1 MAWGIGNSKYFDKH
15 EQIAIFVSCCDGG
28 SEILN
33 PGGIK
38 SRQLVLSCS
47 CSLILGISK
56 FWILLQPWTDSRFVP
71 CHDGGSEILNPFGIK
86 NRLLFCSVKL
96 WAWGSAN
103 SEYFDNHEQI
113 AIFVPCR
120 DGGSEIL
127 NPCGIKSRQLVLSC
141 TCSLILGIRNSEY
154 FYNYKQI
161 IVFAPCHDGGSEILN
176 PCGIKNR
183 LPFCSVKLW
192 ARGSEIL
199 NLSKRESGM
208 GARSL
213 SHEIAQF
220 DGISVLFLVDTTE
233 HFFSP
238 SN

>member
-1 MAWGIGNSKYFDKH
+1 MVT
-15 EQIAIFVSCCDGG
+15 IFCM
-28 SEILN
+28 N
-33 PGGIK
+33 P
-38 SRQLVLSCS
+38 V
-47 CSLILGISK
+47 
-56 FWILLQPWTDSRFVP
+56 
-71 CHDGGSEILNPFGIK
+71 
-86 NRLLFCSVKL
+86 
-96 WAWGSAN
+96 
-103 SEYFDNHEQI
+103 
-113 AIFVPCR
+113 
-120 DGGSEIL
+120 
-127 NPCGIKSRQLVLSC
+127 
-141 TCSLILGIRNSEY
+141 RNSEC

-199 NLSKRESGM
+199 NLSKKESGM

-220 DGISVLFLVDTTE
+220 DGIRKLDVLFLVDTTE